1 MEYLRDLVKEEVVG
15 EQVCLHG
22 LIRVGVEVEVAHL
35 YSGQGEEVVAEGL
48 NQVLAQ
54 EQ

>member
-22 LIRVGVEVEVAHL
+22 LARVAAEVEVVHL
-35 YSGQGEEVVAEGL
+35 YSGQGEEVVVEGI